1 VGASVGTPP
10 PAPRRPG
17 RPIAAIVIV
26 VVLLA
31 AAAVAGYA
39 RFRAHEPKTPA
50 QTLTSFVGAAS
61 AGDLAAICNLLA
73 ASNLEVFDDQ
83 GTTCE
88 DGFAQILAR
97 VAQPRSDDDA
107 VAAMFAAS
115 PGGRAPNVHV
125 LAEHIDGDRAE
136 VVVRI
141 GDRPDDPEGPVVL
154 VREDGTWKLD
164 LDAAPPS

>member
-73 ASNLEVFDDQ
+73 A
-83 GTTCE
+83 
-88 DGFAQILAR
+88 
-97 VAQPRSDDDA
+97 
-107 VAAMFAAS
+107 MFAAS

-154 VREDGTWKLD
+154 VREEGTWKLD